1 MSKTPAT
8 SMSSAVKSVTGA
20 NTLRRIIALSKPLVF
35 FSQQHRRK
43 QRKLARKKERKKKE
57 SKGIGLGR
65 ERERVR
71 VCILLLGDGVL
82 MHQKANCNP

>member
-8 SMSSAVKSVTGA
+8 SMSSAVKSETGA
-20 NTLRRIIALSKPLVF
+20 ITLRRIIALSKTLVF

-43 QRKLARKKERKKKE
+43 QRKLARKRERKRKQRDW
-57 SKGIGLGR
+57 IRQR
-65 ERERVR
+65 ERMR
-71 VCILLLGDGVL
+71 VCVLLLGDGVL